1 MAMRTS
7 RKRCFWVTLSVCAG
21 VALIPARARA
31 EASAAQKA
39 AAESLFDDALKAM
52 KSARYAD
59 ACPKL
64 EESERIDPGIGTLLY
79 LGECY
84 EKTGRSASAW
94 ATFREAASSA
104 QAKGEAERARIA
116 TSRAD
121 RLQPGLS
128 RLTVVVAPETAQLS
142 GLRVTR
148 DNVPLEGSLF
158 GVAIPVDP
166 GKYHVV
172 ASADGYEPYQTE
184 IEVSANADQ
193 KTLQIPALK
202 PAPKAAGGV
211 AAAGSTEPASGSSP
225 SSGEN
230 LTNQPTPGPTGD
242 SGPTSSGVS
251 SARAAAFV
259 TGAIGIVGLGVGSY
273 FGVRAISKNSDA
285 ESFCPRGDKC
295 DDQRGV
301 DLTNQAK
308 SAAVASNITIAVG
321 AAFVVAGVVLYLT
334 SEPAR
339 SARLELHPMLGRDVA
354 GLGLGGAFR

>member
-1 MAMRTS
+1 MVMRTS
-7 RKRCFWVTLSVCAG
+7 QKRRAQLTLTLCMG
-21 VALIPARARA
+21 CALIPTRARA

-39 AAESLFDDALKAM
+39 AAESLFDDAVKAM

-84 EKTGRSASAW
+84 EKTGRTASAW

-116 TSRAD
+116 TNRAD

-128 RLTVVVAPETAQLS
+128 KLTVTVAPETLQLA

-148 DNVPLEGSLF
+148 DNVAIEGSLF

-172 ASADGYEPYQTE
+172 ASADGYEPYQAE
-184 IEVSANADQ
+184 LELAANADQ

-202 PAPKAAGGV
+202 PLPKPAAG
-211 AAAGSTEPASGSSP
+211 ATAASGSA
-225 SSGEN
+225 
-230 LTNQPTPGPTGD
+230 TVTPAA
-242 SGPTSSGVS
+242 SGVS
-251 SARAAAFV
+251 QPINPGTNPSGESGPSDSGISRVRSAAFV
-259 TGAIGIVGLGVGSY
+259 SGALGIVGLGVGSY

-285 ESFCPRGDKC
+285 ESYCPRGDKC

-308 SAAVASNITIAVG
+308 HAAVASNIAIGVG

-334 SEPAR
+334 SEPTR
-339 SARLELHPMLGRDVA
+339 SARLELHPMLGRDLA